1 MRLKAL
7 FVVAC
12 LVGSS
17 PVIAGAPGPAGPPA
31 ELPITQWISAGVT
44 VVPVPFGADAAVGG
58 TTAADLLTDQARP
71 PWSVRPA
78 PVIDGM
84 AGEFKTRVPVVEQP
98 TPRRVVATRDGTVR
112 FDVPG
117 SKTATGRAWLLTT
130 LAVDHFTQ
138 VELVIASAH
147 PVRAWLWSDQ
157 VELDEGDEGRTA
169 TLELVPGEHRLQIET
184 VLDRSLDDEWGLRAL
199 LRAKDRDQIV
209 VPVTATV
216 PLSGGFGELRIE
228 DVVGE
233 PRVDGV
239 AVSPDGRLVATAWQ
253 AWDLSREVTKRWIT
267 VSDGRV
273 VEGAGGPRSPMFAP
287 RSGDLA
293 WTTVSDAGTSLWVDG
308 REVVKDWEGFSEASW
323 LPDDSGWIV
332 TASVDL
338 EPTEEGDEPL
348 IRRVRSPLDRQPDTR
363 SPTQL
368 WRVDRTSGARLQ
380 LTAGADPVTL
390 GDISADGAWVV
401 ALRTV
406 EDLSARPFSRTEA
419 WRLQLATG
427 ATEKI
432 LQDGWLSDVRI
443 APDGRRLLVHA
454 GPSAFGGV
462 GSVVAKGVVPNDYDG
477 QLYIWDL
484 ETGAVEAITRDL
496 DPAVRNGF
504 WNRADGLIYARV
516 VDGERVSFMRRSPT
530 DSTWTRIAS
539 AIDVVDGVAFAAA
552 APVAVM
558 HGTSPWAPFQVEEV
572 DLETSIPTPVATAV
586 EPPVYVRGE
595 VRPWSAVATDGTEV
609 FGTVY
614 LPPGFS
620 ADRRWPL
627 LVYFYG
633 GTTPVDL
640 SFGGRYPKE
649 WWASLGYVV
658 LVVNPAGAV
667 GRGQERSAVHTD
679 DWGEHTAR
687 QILDATDAF
696 LADSDYVDPARVGCL
711 GASYG
716 GFMAMRVVTM
726 TDRFAAALAHAGISA
741 LTSYWGGGYWGY
753 SYGAVANADEYPWN
767 RRDVFVDRSPLFA
780 ADHIT
785 TPLLLTHGTADPNVP
800 PVESVQL
807 FTALKLLGREVELL
821 QVSGQEHLI
830 MAHDKRIEWSQSIM
844 AWFDRWLKHD
854 ARWWD
859 HMWPPAPVKG

>member
-1 MRLKAL
+1 LV
-7 FVVAC
+7 FVAC
-12 LVGSS
+12 LAVSL
-17 PVIAGAPGPAGPPA
+17 PAIAGAPGSAGPPA
-31 ELPITQWISAGVT
+31 ELPITQWISGGVT
-44 VVPVPFGADAAVGG
+44 VVPIPFRTDAAVGG

-78 PVIDGM
+78 PVIDGT
-84 AGEFKTRVPVVEQP
+84 AAQLTTRVPVVEEP
-98 TPRRVVATRDGTVR
+98 TPRRVVATLDGAVK
-112 FDVPG
+112 FDVPD
-117 SKTATGRAWLLTT
+117 SKTATGRVWLLTT
-130 LAVDHFTQ
+130 LAVDRFTQ
-138 VELVIASAH
+138 VELVIESPH
-147 PVRAWLWSDQ
+147 PVRPWLWSDE
-157 VELDEGDEGRTA
+157 VELDESDERRTA
-169 TLELVPGEHRLQIET
+169 TLELAPGEHRLQIET

-199 LRAKDRDQIV
+199 LRAKDRDQV
-209 VPVTATV
+209 ALPVTVTV
-216 PLSGGFGELRIE
+216 PSSGGFGELRIE

-233 PRVDGV
+233 PRVDAV

-253 AWDLSREVTKRWIT
+253 AWDSSRDATKRWVT
-267 VSDGRV
+267 VSDGRI
-273 VEGAGGPRSPMFAP
+273 VEGPDGPRNPMFAP
-287 RSGDLA
+287 RSGALA
-293 WTTVSDAGTSLWVDG
+293 WTTSSDAGATLWVDG
-308 REVVKDWEGFSEASW
+308 REVVKDWKGFSGAAW
-323 LPDDSGWIV
+323 LPDDSGWII

-338 EPTEEGDEPL
+338 EPTEEGKEPL

-368 WRVDRTSGARLQ
+368 WRVDRATGARLQ

-390 GDISADGAWVV
+390 GDISADGTWLV
-401 ALRTV
+401 AIRTV

-419 WRLQLATG
+419 WQLQLATG
-427 ATEKI
+427 AAEKI
-432 LQDGWLSDVRI
+432 LQDGWLSGVRI
-443 APDGRRLLVHA
+443 SPDGRRLLVHA
-454 GPSAFGGV
+454 GPSAFGGK
-462 GSVVAKGVVPNDYDG
+462 GSVVAKDAIPNDYDG
-477 QLYIWDL
+477 QLYVWNL
-484 ETGAVEAITRDL
+484 EAGEVEAITREL
-496 DPAVRNGF
+496 DPAVREGF
-504 WNRADGLIYARV
+504 WNRTDGSIYARV
-516 VDGERVSFMRRSPT
+516 VDGERVSMMRRSPT
-530 DSTWTRIAS
+530 DATWSRIGS

-552 APVAVM
+552 APVAVIQ
-558 HGTSPWAPFQVEEV
+558 GTSPWSPFQVEEV
-572 DLETSIPTPVATAV
+572 DLETLISTAV
-586 EPPVYVRGE
+586 VTAVPSPTYVRGE

-620 ADRRWPL
+620 ADRRWPM

-633 GTTPVDL
+633 GTSPVDL

-696 LADSDYVDPARVGCL
+696 LADSDFVDPARVGCL

-716 GFMAMRVVTM
+716 GFMSMRVVTM

-753 SYGAVANADEYPWN
+753 SYGAVANADEFPWN

-800 PVESVQL
+800 PVESIQL

-821 QVSGQEHLI
+821 EVSDQEHWI

-859 HMWPPAPVKG
+859 HMWPAVPAKGK